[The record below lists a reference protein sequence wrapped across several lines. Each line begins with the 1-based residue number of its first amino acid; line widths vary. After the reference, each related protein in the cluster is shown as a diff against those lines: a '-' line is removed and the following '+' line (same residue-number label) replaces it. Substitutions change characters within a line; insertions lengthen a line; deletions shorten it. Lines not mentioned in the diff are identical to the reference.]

1 MAKAVGIDLGTTNSV
16 IAVMEGGRPD
26 VIVNAEGARTTPSVV
41 AYKGEERLVGQIAR
55 RQAALNPAA
64 TLFEVKRFIGR
75 RWDEV
80 KEEAARSPFH
90 VKEGP
95 SGSVRIEVEGK
106 DLAPEQV
113 SAEVLRKLVT
123 DAGAKLGQKI
133 TDAVITVPAYF
144 DNSQREATKQAGE
157 IAGLNVLRVIN
168 EPTAAALAYG
178 LERKGNETVL
188 VFDLGGGT
196 FDVTILELG
205 EGVFEVKS
213 TSGDTALGGADFD
226 QHIVDW
232 LAEEFNKEH
241 SFDLRKDK
249 QALQRLIE
257 AAEKAKIELSNASE
271 TSISLPFITFDP
283 ENRTPMHLE
292 TTLTRAKFEELTA
305 DLLKR
310 VRQPVEQALSDAKLS
325 ASEIN
330 EIILVGG
337 STRIPAVKRIVQEIT
352 NKTPNESVNPDE
364 AVALGAAVQAGI
376 IQGDSSLGDIVLV
389 DVTPLTLGVEV
400 KGGMIAPM
408 ITRNTAVPA
417 KKTEIYTTADNN
429 QPGVEINVLQGER
442 PVAADNKSL
451 GRFKLE
457 GIPPM
462 PAGRPQIEVTFD
474 IDANGIL
481 HVNAKEKTSGKEAS
495 IRIENTTTLD
505 KNDVERMVQEA
516 EQNASADKERKEK
529 IEKRNA
535 LDSLRVQASQQ
546 IEENANAPQEAKDK
560 LKALADEAEQVVN
573 SDDDDKISDVQ
584 KRLEEELR
592 AFMTANQA
600 AGDAGATTAQAEPN
614 QNDTVDAT
622 EQTNSTETGKVS
634 TEKKDD
640 VVDADFKPV

>member
-1 MAKAVGIDLGTTNSV
+1 MPKAVGIDLGTTNSV
-16 IAVMEGGRPD
+16 ISVMEGGRPE

-41 AYKGEERLVGQIAR
+41 AYKGDERLVGQIAR

-75 RWDEV
+75 RWDEI
-80 KEEAARSPFH
+80 KEEAGRSPFT

-95 SGSVRIEVEGK
+95 GGSVRIEVNGQ

-113 SAEVLRKLVT
+113 SAEVLRKLVN
-123 DAGAKLGQKI
+123 DASAKLGEKI
-133 TDAVITVPAYF
+133 KDVVITVPAYF

-205 EGVFEVKS
+205 DGVFEVKS
-213 TSGDTALGGADFD
+213 TSGDTHLGGADFD
-226 QHIVDW
+226 QRIVDW
-232 LAEEFNKEH
+232 LATEFQKDN

-257 AAEKAKIELSNASE
+257 AAEKAKIELSNATE

-283 ENRTPMHLE
+283 ETRTPMHLE
-292 TTLTRAKFEELTA
+292 RTLSRAKFEEITS
-305 DLLKR
+305 DLLRR
-310 VRQPVEQALSDAKLS
+310 VRKPVEQALADAKLD
-325 ASEIN
+325 ASKIDEV
-330 EIILVGG
+330 ILVGG
-337 STRIPAVKRIVQEIT
+337 STRIPAVKRIVQELIG
-352 NKTPNESVNPDE
+352 KTPNESVNPDE

-376 IQGDSSLGDIVLV
+376 IQGDSALGDIVLV

-408 ITRNTAVPA
+408 ITRNTTVPA
-417 KKTEIYTTADNN
+417 KKTEIYTTAENN

-442 PVAADNKSL
+442 PMAADNKSL

-462 PAGRPQIEVTFD
+462 RAGQAQIEVTFD

-481 HVNAKEKTSGKEAS
+481 HVTAKEKTSGKESS

-505 KNDVERMVQEA
+505 KSDVERMVQEA
-516 EQNASADKERKEK
+516 EQNAAADKLRREK
-529 IEKRNA
+529 VEKRNN
-535 LDSLRVQASQQ
+535 LDSLRVQATSQ
-546 IEENANAPQEAKDK
+546 IEENEGAAQAAKDK
-560 LKALADEAEQVVN
+560 LKAAADEAEEAIR
-573 SDDDDKISDVQ
+573 SDDDARIEAAQ
-584 KRLEEELR
+584 KNLEEELR
-592 AFMTANQA
+592 AFMTAAQGQGQA
-600 AGDAGATTAQAEPN
+600 QGD
-614 QNDTVDAT
+614 DTV
-622 EQTNSTETGKVS
+622 NLGKD
-634 TEKKDD
+634 KQDDD
-640 VVDADFKPV
+640 VIDADFKPAE

>member
-546 IEENANAPQEAKDK
+546 IEENASAPQEAKDK

>member
-1 MAKAVGIDLGTTNSV
+1 MPKAVGIDLGTTNSV
-16 IAVMEGGRPD
+16 ISVMEGGRPE

-41 AYKGEERLVGQIAR
+41 AYKGDERLVGQIAR

-75 RWDEV
+75 RWDEI
-80 KEEAARSPFH
+80 KEEAGRSPFT

-95 SGSVRIEVEGK
+95 GGSVRIEVNGQ

-113 SAEVLRKLVT
+113 SAEVLRKLVN
-123 DAGAKLGQKI
+123 DASAKLGEKI
-133 TDAVITVPAYF
+133 KDVVITVPAYF

-205 EGVFEVKS
+205 DGVFEVKS
-213 TSGDTALGGADFD
+213 TSGDTHLGGEDFD
-226 QHIVDW
+226 QRIVDW
-232 LAEEFNKEH
+232 LAGEFQKDN

-257 AAEKAKIELSNASE
+257 AAEKAKIELSNATE

-283 ENRTPMHLE
+283 ETRTPMHLE
-292 TTLTRAKFEELTA
+292 RTLSRAKFEEITS
-305 DLLKR
+305 DLLRR
-310 VRQPVEQALSDAKLS
+310 VRKPVEQALADAKLD
-325 ASEIN
+325 ASKIDEV
-330 EIILVGG
+330 ILVGG
-337 STRIPAVKRIVQEIT
+337 STRIPAVKRIVQELIG
-352 NKTPNESVNPDE
+352 KTPNESVNPDE

-408 ITRNTAVPA
+408 ITRNTTVPA
-417 KKTEIYTTADNN
+417 KKTEIYTTAENN

-442 PVAADNKSL
+442 PMAADNKSL

-462 PAGRPQIEVTFD
+462 RAGQAQIEVTFD

-481 HVNAKEKTSGKEAS
+481 HVTAKEKTSGKESS

-505 KNDVERMVQEA
+505 KSDVERMVQEA
-516 EQNASADKERKEK
+516 EQNAAADKLRREK
-529 IEKRNA
+529 VEKRNN
-535 LDSLRVQASQQ
+535 LDSLRVQATSQ
-546 IEENANAPQEAKDK
+546 IEENEGAAQAAKDK
-560 LKALADEAEQVVN
+560 LKAAADEAEEAIR
-573 SDDDDKISDVQ
+573 SDDDARIEAAQ
-584 KRLEEELR
+584 KNLEEELR
-592 AFMTANQA
+592 AFMTAAQGQGQA
-600 AGDAGATTAQAEPN
+600 QGD
-614 QNDTVDAT
+614 DTV
-622 EQTNSTETGKVS
+622 NLGKD
-634 TEKKDD
+634 KQDDD
-640 VVDADFKPV
+640 VIDADFKPAE

>member
-1 MAKAVGIDLGTTNSV
+1 MPKAVGIDLGTTNSV
-16 IAVMEGGRPD
+16 ISVMEGGRPE

-41 AYKGEERLVGQIAR
+41 AYKGDERLVGQIAR

-75 RWDEV
+75 RWDEI
-80 KEEAARSPFH
+80 KDEAGRSPFT

-95 SGSVRIEVEGK
+95 GGSVRIEVNGQ

-113 SAEVLRKLVT
+113 SAEVLRKLVN
-123 DAGAKLGQKI
+123 DASAKLGEKI
-133 TDAVITVPAYF
+133 RDVVITVPAYF

-205 EGVFEVKS
+205 DGVFEVKS
-213 TSGDTALGGADFD
+213 TSGDTHLGGADFD
-226 QHIVDW
+226 QRIVDW
-232 LAEEFNKEH
+232 LATEFQKDN

-257 AAEKAKIELSNASE
+257 AAEKAKIELSNATE

-283 ENRTPMHLE
+283 ETRTPMHLE
-292 TTLTRAKFEELTA
+292 RTLSRAKFEEITA
-305 DLLKR
+305 DLLRR
-310 VRQPVEQALSDAKLS
+310 VRKPVEQALADAKLD
-325 ASEIN
+325 ASKIDEV
-330 EIILVGG
+330 ILVGG
-337 STRIPAVKRIVQEIT
+337 STRIPAVKRIVQELIG
-352 NKTPNESVNPDE
+352 KTPNESVNPDE

-408 ITRNTAVPA
+408 ITRNTTVPA
-417 KKTEIYTTADNN
+417 KKTEIYTTAENN

-442 PVAADNKSL
+442 PMANDNKSL

-462 PAGRPQIEVTFD
+462 RAGQPQIEVTFD

-481 HVNAKEKTSGKEAS
+481 HVTAKEKTSGKEAS

-505 KNDVERMVQEA
+505 KGDVERMVQEA
-516 EQNASADKERKEK
+516 EQNAAADKLRREK
-529 IEKRNA
+529 VEKRNN
-535 LDSLRVQASQQ
+535 LDSLRVQALGQ
-546 IEENANAPQEAKDK
+546 IEENEGAAADAKDK
-560 LKALADEAEQVVN
+560 LKAAADEAEEAVR
-573 SDDDDKISDVQ
+573 SDDDARIDTAQ
-584 KRLEEELR
+584 KALEEELR
-592 AFMTANQA
+592 AFMTAAQGQGQA
-600 AGDAGATTAQAEPN
+600 QGD
-614 QNDTVDAT
+614 DTV
-622 EQTNSTETGKVS
+622 NLGKD
-634 TEKKDD
+634 KQDDD
-640 VVDADFKPV
+640 VIDADFKPAE

>member
-1 MAKAVGIDLGTTNSV
+1 MPKAVGIDLGTTNSV
-16 IAVMEGGRPD
+16 ISVMEGGRPE

-41 AYKGEERLVGQIAR
+41 AYKGDERLVGQIAR

-75 RWDEV
+75 RWDEIR
-80 KEEAARSPFH
+80 EEAGRSPFT

-95 SGSVRIEVEGK
+95 GGSVRIEVNGQ

-113 SAEVLRKLVT
+113 SAEVLRKLVN
-123 DAGAKLGQKI
+123 DASAKLGEKI
-133 TDAVITVPAYF
+133 RDVVITVPAYF

-205 EGVFEVKS
+205 DGVFEVKS
-213 TSGDTALGGADFD
+213 TSGDTHLGGADFD
-226 QHIVDW
+226 QRIVDW
-232 LAEEFNKEH
+232 LATEFQKDNN
-241 SFDLRKDK
+241 FDLRKDK

-257 AAEKAKIELSNASE
+257 AAEKAKIELSNATE

-283 ENRTPMHLE
+283 ETRTPMHLE
-292 TTLTRAKFEELTA
+292 RTLSRAKFEEITA
-305 DLLKR
+305 DLLRR
-310 VRQPVEQALSDAKLS
+310 VRKPVEQALADAKLD
-325 ASEIN
+325 AGKIDEV
-330 EIILVGG
+330 ILVGG
-337 STRIPAVKRIVQEIT
+337 STRIPAVKRIVQDLIG
-352 NKTPNESVNPDE
+352 KTPNESVNPDE

-408 ITRNTAVPA
+408 ITRNTTVPA
-417 KKTEIYTTADNN
+417 KKTEIYTTAENN

-442 PVAADNKSL
+442 PMAADNKSL

-462 PAGRPQIEVTFD
+462 RAGQAQIEVTFD

-481 HVNAKEKTSGKEAS
+481 HVTAKEKTSGKESS

-505 KNDVERMVQEA
+505 KSDVERMVQEA
-516 EQNASADKERKEK
+516 EQNAAADKQRREK
-529 IEKRNA
+529 VEKRNN
-535 LDSLRVQASQQ
+535 LDSLRVQALGQ
-546 IEENANAPQEAKDK
+546 IEENEGAAAEAKDK
-560 LKALADEAEQVVN
+560 LKAAADEAEEAVR
-573 SDDDDKISDVQ
+573 SDDDARIEAAQ
-584 KRLEEELR
+584 KKLEEELR
-592 AFMTANQA
+592 SFMTAAQGQGQA
-600 AGDAGATTAQAEPN
+600 QGD
-614 QNDTVDAT
+614 DTV
-622 EQTNSTETGKVS
+622 NLGKD
-634 TEKKDD
+634 KQDDD
-640 VVDADFKPV
+640 VIDADFKPAE

>member
-1 MAKAVGIDLGTTNSV
+1 MPKAVGIDLGTTNSV
-16 IAVMEGGRPD
+16 ISVMEGGRPE

-41 AYKGEERLVGQIAR
+41 AYKGDERLVGQIAR

-75 RWDEV
+75 RWDEI
-80 KEEAARSPFH
+80 KEEAGRSPFT

-95 SGSVRIEVEGK
+95 GGSVRLEVNGQ

-113 SAEVLRKLVT
+113 SAEVLRKLVN
-123 DAGAKLGQKI
+123 DASAKLGEKI
-133 TDAVITVPAYF
+133 KDVVITVPAYF

-205 EGVFEVKS
+205 DGVFEVKS
-213 TSGDTALGGADFD
+213 TSGDTHLGGADFD
-226 QHIVDW
+226 QRIVDW
-232 LAEEFNKEH
+232 LATEFQKDNN
-241 SFDLRKDK
+241 FDLRKDK

-257 AAEKAKIELSNASE
+257 AAEKAKIELSNATE

-283 ENRTPMHLE
+283 ETRTPMHLE
-292 TTLTRAKFEELTA
+292 RTLSRAKFEEITA
-305 DLLKR
+305 DLLRR
-310 VRQPVEQALSDAKLS
+310 VRKPVEQALADAKLD
-325 ASEIN
+325 AGKIDEV
-330 EIILVGG
+330 ILVGG
-337 STRIPAVKRIVQEIT
+337 STRIPAVKRIVQDLIG
-352 NKTPNESVNPDE
+352 KTPNESVNPDE

-408 ITRNTAVPA
+408 ITRNTTVPA
-417 KKTEIYTTADNN
+417 KKTEIYTTAENN

-442 PVAADNKSL
+442 PMAADNKSL

-462 PAGRPQIEVTFD
+462 RAGQAQIEVTFD

-481 HVNAKEKTSGKEAS
+481 HVTAKEKTSGKESS

-505 KNDVERMVQEA
+505 KSDVERMVQEA
-516 EQNASADKERKEK
+516 EQNAAADKQRREK
-529 IEKRNA
+529 VEKRNN
-535 LDSLRVQASQQ
+535 LDSLRVQALGQ
-546 IEENANAPQEAKDK
+546 IEENEGAAADAKDK
-560 LKALADEAEQVVN
+560 LKAAADEAEEAVR
-573 SDDDDKISDVQ
+573 SDDDARIEAAQ
-584 KRLEEELR
+584 KKLEEELR
-592 AFMTANQA
+592 SFMTAAQGQGQA
-600 AGDAGATTAQAEPN
+600 QGD
-614 QNDTVDAT
+614 DTV
-622 EQTNSTETGKVS
+622 NLGKD
-634 TEKKDD
+634 KQDDD
-640 VVDADFKPV
+640 VIDADFKPAE

>member
-16 IAVMEGGRPD
+16 IAVMEGGRPE
-26 VIVNAEGARTTPSVV
+26 VIVNAEGGRTTPSVV

-55 RQAALNPAA
+55 RQAALNPQA

-80 KEEAARSPFH
+80 KEEAARSPFK

-95 SGSVRIEVEGK
+95 GGGVRIEVNGQ

-113 SAEVLRKLVT
+113 SAEVLRKLVS
-123 DAGAKLGQKI
+123 DASAKLGQKI

-205 EGVFEVKS
+205 DGVFEVKS
-213 TSGDTALGGADFD
+213 TAGDTHLGGADFD
-226 QHIVDW
+226 HRIVDW
-232 LAEEFNKEH
+232 LAEEFNREH
-241 SFDLRKDK
+241 NFDLRKDK

-257 AAEKAKIELSNASE
+257 AAEKAKIDLSNASE

-283 ENRTPMHLE
+283 ETRTPMHLE
-292 TTLTRAKFEELTA
+292 RTLSRAKFEELTA
-305 DLLKR
+305 DLLRR
-310 VRQPVEQALSDAKLS
+310 VRKPVEQALSDAKLD
-325 ASEIN
+325 ASKIN
-330 EIILVGG
+330 EVILVGG

-352 NKTPNESVNPDE
+352 GKTPNESVNPDE

-376 IQGDSSLGDIVLV
+376 IQGDSALGDIVLV

-408 ITRNTAVPA
+408 ITRNTTVPA
-417 KKTEIYTTADNN
+417 KKTEIYTTAENN

-442 PVAADNKSL
+442 PMASDNKSL

-462 PAGRPQIEVTFD
+462 RAGQAQIEVTFD

-481 HVNAKEKTSGKEAS
+481 HVTAREKTSGKESS

-505 KNDVERMVQEA
+505 KSDVERMVKEA
-516 EQNASADKERKEK
+516 EENAAADKLRREK
-529 IEKRNA
+529 VEKRNN
-535 LDSLRVQASQQ
+535 LDSLRVQATQQ
-546 IEENANAPQEAKDK
+546 LEENEGAAQDAKDR
-560 LKALADEAEQVVN
+560 LKAAADEAEEAIRA
-573 SDDDDKISDVQ
+573 DDDTRIESAQ

-592 AFMTANQA
+592 NFMTAQQGA
-600 AGDAGATTAQAEPN
+600 AQGQPQDGASAQAPKT
-614 QNDTVDAT
+614 D
-622 EQTNSTETGKVS
+622 
-634 TEKKDD
+634 DD
-640 VVDADFKPV
+640 VIDADFKPAE

>member
-1 MAKAVGIDLGTTNSV
+1 MPKAVGIDLGTTNSV
-16 IAVMEGGRPD
+16 ISVMEGGRPE

-41 AYKGEERLVGQIAR
+41 AYKGDERLVGQIAR

-75 RWDEV
+75 RWDEIR
-80 KEEAARSPFH
+80 EEAGRSPFT

-95 SGSVRIEVEGK
+95 GGSVRIEVNGQ

-113 SAEVLRKLVT
+113 SAEVLRKLVN
-123 DAGAKLGQKI
+123 DASAKLGEKI
-133 TDAVITVPAYF
+133 RDVVITVPAYF

-205 EGVFEVKS
+205 DGVFEVKS
-213 TSGDTALGGADFD
+213 TSGDTHLGGADFD
-226 QHIVDW
+226 QRIVDW
-232 LAEEFNKEH
+232 LATEFQKDNN
-241 SFDLRKDK
+241 FDLRKDK

-257 AAEKAKIELSNASE
+257 AAEKAKIELSNATE

-283 ENRTPMHLE
+283 ETRTPMHLE
-292 TTLTRAKFEELTA
+292 RTLSRAKFEEITA
-305 DLLKR
+305 DLLRR
-310 VRQPVEQALSDAKLS
+310 VRKPVEQALADAKLD
-325 ASEIN
+325 AGKIDEV
-330 EIILVGG
+330 ILVGG
-337 STRIPAVKRIVQEIT
+337 STRIPAVKRIVQDLIG
-352 NKTPNESVNPDE
+352 KTPNESVNPDE

-408 ITRNTAVPA
+408 ITRNTTVPA
-417 KKTEIYTTADNN
+417 KKTEIYTTAENN

-442 PVAADNKSL
+442 PMAADNKSL

-462 PAGRPQIEVTFD
+462 RAGQAQIEVTFD

-481 HVNAKEKTSGKEAS
+481 HVTAKEKTSGKESS

-505 KNDVERMVQEA
+505 KSDVERMVQEA
-516 EQNASADKERKEK
+516 EQNAAADKQRREK
-529 IEKRNA
+529 VEKRNN
-535 LDSLRVQASQQ
+535 LDSLRVQALGQ
-546 IEENANAPQEAKDK
+546 IEENEGAAADAKDK
-560 LKALADEAEQVVN
+560 LKAAADEAEEAVR
-573 SDDDDKISDVQ
+573 SDDDARIEAAQ
-584 KRLEEELR
+584 KKLEEELR
-592 AFMTANQA
+592 SFMTAAQGQDQA
-600 AGDAGATTAQAEPN
+600 QGD
-614 QNDTVDAT
+614 DTV
-622 EQTNSTETGKVS
+622 NLGKD
-634 TEKKDD
+634 KQDDD
-640 VVDADFKPV
+640 VIDADFKPAE

>member
-1 MAKAVGIDLGTTNSV
+1 MPKAVGIDLGTTNSV
-16 IAVMEGGRPD
+16 IAVMEGGRPE

-41 AYKGEERLVGQIAR
+41 AYKGDERLVGQIAR

-75 RWDEV
+75 NWNEV
-80 KEEAARSPFH
+80 KDEAARSPFT

-95 SGSVRIEVEGK
+95 SGSVRIEVNGK

-113 SAEVLRKLVT
+113 SAEVLRKMVA
-123 DAGAKLGQKI
+123 DASAKLGVSIK
-133 TDAVITVPAYF
+133 DVVITVPAYF

-178 LERKGNETVL
+178 LERKGNETIL

-205 EGVFEVKS
+205 DGVFEVKS
-213 TSGDTALGGADFD
+213 TSGDTHLGGADFD
-226 QHIVDW
+226 QRIVDW
-232 LAEEFNKEH
+232 LAGEFQKEH
-241 SFDLRKDK
+241 NFDLRKDK

-257 AAEKAKIELSNASE
+257 ASEKAKIELSSASE

-283 ENRTPMHLE
+283 ETRTPMHLE
-292 TTLTRAKFEELTA
+292 RTLSRAKFEEMTS
-305 DLLKR
+305 DLLRR
-310 VRQPVEQALSDAKLS
+310 VREPVQRALEDAKLD
-325 ASEIN
+325 ASKIDEV
-330 EIILVGG
+330 ILVGG
-337 STRIPAVKRIVQEIT
+337 STRIPAVKRIVQDIIG
-352 NKTPNESVNPDE
+352 KTPNESVNPDE

-376 IQGDSSLGDIVLV
+376 ILGDSSLGDIVLV

-417 KKTEIYTTADNN
+417 KKTEIYTTAENN
-429 QPGVEINVLQGER
+429 QPGVEIVVLQGER
-442 PVAADNKSL
+442 PMAADNKSL

-462 PAGRPQIEVTFD
+462 PAGRAQIEVTFD

-481 HVNAKEKTSGKEAS
+481 HVTAKEKTSGKESS

-505 KNDVERMVQEA
+505 KTDVEKMVREA
-516 EQNASADKERKEK
+516 EQNADADKVRREK
-529 IEKRNA
+529 VEKRNA
-535 LDSLRVQASQQ
+535 LDSLRVQATQA
-546 IEENANAPQEAKDK
+546 IEENASADQGLKDK
-560 LKALADEAEQVVN
+560 VKALADEAEEAIRT
-573 SDDDDKISDVQ
+573 DDDAKISDVQ
-584 KRLEEELR
+584 KRLEEGLREL
-592 AFMTANQA
+592 MTAAQA
-600 AGDAGATTAQAEPN
+600 APAADASGQSASGQARKA
-614 QNDTVDAT
+614 DA
-622 EQTNSTETGKVS
+622 
-634 TEKKDD
+634 D
-640 VVDADFKPV
+640 VVDADFKPAD

>member
-16 IAVMEGGRPD
+16 ISVMEGGRPE
-26 VIVNAEGARTTPSVV
+26 VIVNAEGGRTTPSVV
-41 AYKGEERLVGQIAR
+41 AYKGDERLVGQIAR

-80 KEEAARSPFH
+80 KEEAARSPFK

-95 SGSVRIEVEGK
+95 GGSVRIEVNGQ

-113 SAEVLRKLVT
+113 SAEVLRKLVS
-123 DAGAKLGQKI
+123 DASAKLGQKI

-205 EGVFEVKS
+205 DGVFEVKS
-213 TSGDTALGGADFD
+213 TAGDTHLGGADFD
-226 QHIVDW
+226 HRIVDW
-232 LAEEFNKEH
+232 LAEEFNREH
-241 SFDLRKDK
+241 NFDLRKDK

-257 AAEKAKIELSNASE
+257 AAEKAKIDLSNASE
-271 TSISLPFITFDP
+271 SSISLPFITFDP
-283 ENRTPMHLE
+283 ETRTPMHLE
-292 TTLTRAKFEELTA
+292 RTLSRAKFEELTA
-305 DLLKR
+305 DLLRR
-310 VRQPVEQALSDAKLS
+310 VRKPVEQALSDAKLS
-325 ASEIN
+325 ANDIN
-330 EIILVGG
+330 EVILVGG
-337 STRIPAVKRIVQEIT
+337 STRIPAVKRIVQELV

-376 IQGDSSLGDIVLV
+376 IQGDSALGDIVLV

-408 ITRNTAVPA
+408 ITRNTTVPA
-417 KKTEIYTTADNN
+417 KKTEIYTTAENN

-442 PVAADNKSL
+442 PMATDNKSL

-462 PAGRPQIEVTFD
+462 RAGQAQIEVTFD

-481 HVNAKEKTSGKEAS
+481 HVTAKEKTSGKESS

-505 KNDVERMVQEA
+505 KSDVERMVKEA
-516 EQNASADKERKEK
+516 EENAAADKLRREK
-529 IEKRNA
+529 VEKRNN
-535 LDSLRVQASQQ
+535 LDSLRVQATQQ
-546 IEENANAPQEAKDK
+546 LEENEGAAQDARDA
-560 LKALADEAEQVVN
+560 LKAAADEAEEAVR
-573 SDDDDKISDVQ
+573 SEDDTRIESAQ

-592 AFMTANQA
+592 TFMTAQQSA
-600 AGDAGATTAQAEPN
+600 QGQSQDGGAQA
-614 QNDTVDAT
+614 QGSKVD
-622 EQTNSTETGKVS
+622 
-634 TEKKDD
+634 DD
-640 VVDADFKPV
+640 VIDADFKAAD

>member
-16 IAVMEGGRPD
+16 IAVMEGGRPE
-26 VIVNAEGARTTPSVV
+26 VIVNAEGGRTTPSVV
-41 AYKGEERLVGQIAR
+41 AYKGDERLVGQIAR

-80 KEEAARSPFH
+80 KEEAGRSPFT

-95 SGSVRIEVEGK
+95 GGSVRITVNGQ

-113 SAEVLRKLVT
+113 SAEVLRKMVA
-123 DAGAKLGQKI
+123 DASAKLGQKI

-178 LERKGNETVL
+178 LEKKGNETVL

-205 EGVFEVKS
+205 DGVFEVKS
-213 TSGDTALGGADFD
+213 TAGDTHLGGADFD
-226 QHIVDW
+226 HRIVDW
-232 LAEEFNKEH
+232 LADEFNKEH
-241 SFDLRKDK
+241 NFDLRKDK

-257 AAEKAKIELSNASE
+257 AAEKAKIDLSNASE
-271 TSISLPFITFDP
+271 TTISLPFITFDP

-292 TTLTRAKFEELTA
+292 RTLTRAKFEELTA
-305 DLLKR
+305 DLLRR
-310 VRQPVEQALSDAKLS
+310 VRKPVEQALSDAKLD
-325 ASEIN
+325 ASKIDEV
-330 EIILVGG
+330 ILVGG

-352 NKTPNESVNPDE
+352 KKTPNESVNPDE

-376 IQGDSSLGDIVLV
+376 IQGDASLGDIVLV

-408 ITRNTAVPA
+408 ITRNTTVPA
-417 KKTEIYTTADNN
+417 KKTEIYTTAENN

-442 PVAADNKSL
+442 PMASDNKSL

-462 PAGRPQIEVTFD
+462 RAGQPQIEVTFD

-481 HVNAKEKTSGKEAS
+481 HVTAKEKTSGKESS

-505 KNDVERMVQEA
+505 KSDVERMVKEA
-516 EQNASADKERKEK
+516 EQNAAADKTRKEK
-529 IEKRNA
+529 VEKRNQ
-535 LDSLRVQASQQ
+535 LDSLRVQAIQQ
-546 IEENANAPQEAKDK
+546 IEENEGAAQDAKDK
-560 LKALADEAEQVVN
+560 LKAAADEAEEAVR
-573 SDDDDKISDVQ
+573 SDDDTKIADAQ
-584 KRLEEELR
+584 KKLEEELR
-592 AFMTANQA
+592 TFMTAQQQA
-600 AGDAGATTAQAEPN
+600 GQGQADAGQGQAQSQPKA
-614 QNDTVDAT
+614 D
-622 EQTNSTETGKVS
+622 
-634 TEKKDD
+634 DD
-640 VVDADFKPV
+640 VIDADFKPAE

>member
-16 IAVMEGGRPD
+16 ISVMEGGRPE
-26 VIVNAEGARTTPSVV
+26 VIVNAEGGRTTPSVV
-41 AYKGEERLVGQIAR
+41 AYKGDERLVGQIAR

-80 KEEAARSPFH
+80 KEEAGRSPFT

-95 SGSVRIEVEGK
+95 GGSVRITVNGQ

-113 SAEVLRKLVT
+113 SAEVLRKLVS
-123 DAGAKLGQKI
+123 DASAKLGQKI

-205 EGVFEVKS
+205 DGVFEVKS
-213 TSGDTALGGADFD
+213 TAGDTHLGGADFD
-226 QHIVDW
+226 HRIVDW
-232 LAEEFNKEH
+232 LADEFQKEH
-241 SFDLRKDK
+241 NFDLRKDK

-257 AAEKAKIELSNASE
+257 AAEKAKIDLSNASE

-283 ENRTPMHLE
+283 ETRTPMHLE
-292 TTLTRAKFEELTA
+292 RTLSRAKFEELTA
-305 DLLKR
+305 DLLRR
-310 VRQPVEQALSDAKLS
+310 VRKPVEQALSDAKLS
-325 ASEIN
+325 ASDIN
-330 EIILVGG
+330 EVILVGG
-337 STRIPAVKRIVQEIT
+337 STRIPAVKRIVQDIT
-352 NKTPNESVNPDE
+352 GKTPNESVNPDE

-408 ITRNTAVPA
+408 ITRNTTVPA
-417 KKTEIYTTADNN
+417 KKTEIYTTAENN

-442 PVAADNKSL
+442 PMAADNKSL

-462 PAGRPQIEVTFD
+462 PAGRAQIEVTFD

-481 HVNAKEKTSGKEAS
+481 HVTAKEKTSGKESS

-505 KNDVERMVQEA
+505 KSDVERMVQEA
-516 EQNASADKERKEK
+516 EQNAAADKARKEK
-529 IEKRNA
+529 VEKRNN
-535 LDSLRVQASQQ
+535 LDSLRVQAVQQ
-546 IEENANAPQEAKDK
+546 LEENEGAAQDAKDK
-560 LKALADEAEQVVN
+560 LKAAADEAEEAVR
-573 SDDDDKISDVQ
+573 SDDDAKIADAQ
-584 KRLEEELR
+584 KKLEEELR
-592 AFMTANQA
+592 SFMTASQGA
-600 AGDAGATTAQAEPN
+600 AQGQPEGAQAQAN
-614 QNDTVDAT
+614 KAD
-622 EQTNSTETGKVS
+622 
-634 TEKKDD
+634 DD
-640 VVDADFKPV
+640 VIDADFKPAE

>member
-16 IAVMEGGRPD
+16 IAVMEGGRPE
-26 VIVNAEGARTTPSVV
+26 VIVNAEGNRTTPSVV
-41 AYKGEERLVGQIAR
+41 AYKGDERLVGQIAR
-55 RQAALNPAA
+55 RQAALNPQA

-80 KEEAARSPFH
+80 KDEAARSPFT

-95 SGSVRIEVEGK
+95 GSSVRIEVEGK

-113 SAEVLRKLVT
+113 SAEVLRKLVS
-123 DAGAKLGQKI
+123 DASAKLGQKI

-178 LERKGNETVL
+178 LERKGDETIL

-205 EGVFEVKS
+205 DGVFEVKA
-213 TSGDTALGGADFD
+213 TAGDTALGGADFD
-226 QHIVDW
+226 QRIVDW
-232 LAEEFNKEH
+232 LAEEFQKEH
-241 SFDLRKDK
+241 NFDLRKDK

-283 ENRTPMHLE
+283 ETRTPLHLE
-292 TTLTRAKFEELTA
+292 RTLSRAKFEELTA
-305 DLLKR
+305 DLLRR
-310 VRQPVEQALSDAKLS
+310 VRQPVEQALRDAGVN
-325 ASEIN
+325 ASQLN
-330 EIILVGG
+330 EVILVGG
-337 STRIPAVKRIVQEIT
+337 STRIPAVKRIVKEIT
-352 NKTPNESVNPDE
+352 GKEPNESVNPDE
-364 AVALGAAVQAGI
+364 AVALGAAIQAGI
-376 IQGDSSLGDIVLV
+376 IQGDSNLGDIVLV

-417 KKTEIYTTADNN
+417 KKTEIYTTAENN

-442 PVAADNKSL
+442 PMAADNKSL

-462 PAGRPQIEVTFD
+462 RAGQAQIEVTFD

-481 HVNAKEKTSGKEAS
+481 NVTAKEKTTGKESS
-495 IRIENTTTLD
+495 ITIENTTTLD
-505 KNDVERMVQEA
+505 KSDVERMVKEA
-516 EQNASADKERKEK
+516 EQNAEADKLRKERV
-529 IEKRNA
+529 EKRNG
-535 LDSLRVQASQQ
+535 LDQLRVQALQQ
-546 IEENANAPQEAKDK
+546 LDENAAAPQDAKDR
-560 LKALADEAEQVVN
+560 LKALTDEAEQAVS
-573 SDDDDKISDVQ
+573 SDDDNRIIDAQ
-584 KRLEEELR
+584 RRLEEELR
-592 AFMTANQA
+592 SFMTQSQQGA
-600 AGDAGATTAQAEPN
+600 AGADASPPAGAPQ
-614 QNDTVDAT
+614 D
-622 EQTNSTETGKVS
+622 
-634 TEKKDD
+634 DD
-640 VVDADFKPV
+640 VIDADFTPADDNK

>member
-16 IAVMEGGRPD
+16 IAVMEGGRPE
-26 VIVNAEGARTTPSVV
+26 VIVNAEGNRTTPSVV
-41 AYKGEERLVGQIAR
+41 AYKGDERLVGQIAR
-55 RQAALNPAA
+55 RQAALNPQA

-80 KEEAARSPFH
+80 KDEAARSPFT

-95 SGSVRIEVEGK
+95 GGSVRITVDGK
-106 DLAPEQV
+106 DYAPEQV
-113 SAEVLRKLVT
+113 SAEVLRKLVA
-123 DAGAKLGQKI
+123 DASAKLGQKI

-205 EGVFEVKS
+205 DGVFEVKS

-226 QHIVDW
+226 QRIVDW

-241 SFDLRKDK
+241 NFDLRKDK

-283 ENRTPMHLE
+283 ETRTPLHLE
-292 TTLTRAKFEELTA
+292 RTLTRAKFEELTA

-310 VRQPVEQALSDAKLS
+310 VRKPVEQALSDAKLS
-325 ASEIN
+325 ASDIN
-330 EIILVGG
+330 EVILVGG
-337 STRIPAVKRIVQEIT
+337 STRIPAVKRIVQDIT
-352 NKTPNESVNPDE
+352 GKTPNESVNPDE

-400 KGGMIAPM
+400 QGGMIAPM
-408 ITRNTAVPA
+408 ITRNTTVPA
-417 KKTEIYTTADNN
+417 KKTEIYTTAQDN

-442 PVAADNKSL
+442 PMAADNKSL

-462 PAGRPQIEVTFD
+462 RAGQAQIEVTFD

-481 HVNAKEKTSGKEAS
+481 HVTAKEKTTGKESS

-505 KNDVERMVQEA
+505 KNDVERMVKEA
-516 EQNASADKERKEK
+516 EENAEADKLRKEK
-529 IEKRNA
+529 VEKRNA
-535 LDSLRVQASQQ
+535 LAQLRLQATQQ
-546 IEENANAPQEAKDK
+546 LDEHANAPQDARDR
-560 LKALADEAEQVVN
+560 LKAVADEAEEAVN
-573 SDDDDKISDVQ
+573 SDDDSRIADVQ
-584 KRLEEELR
+584 KRLEDELR
-592 AFMTANQA
+592 DFMTKGAQA
-600 AGDAGATTAQAEPN
+600 QPEAGATSASAAE
-614 QNDTVDAT
+614 
-622 EQTNSTETGKVS
+622 
-634 TEKKDD
+634 DD
-640 VVDADFKPV
+640 VIDADFKPADDK

>member
-16 IAVMEGGRPD
+16 IAVMEGGRPE
-26 VIVNAEGARTTPSVV
+26 VIVNSEGARTTPSVV
-41 AYKGEERLVGQIAR
+41 AYKGDERLVGQIAR

-80 KEEAARSPFH
+80 KEEAARSPFN
-90 VKEGP
+90 VKEGEG
-95 SGSVRIEVEGK
+95 GSVRIEVNGK
-106 DLAPEQV
+106 DYAPEQV
-113 SAEVLRKLVT
+113 SAEVLRKLVS
-123 DAGAKLGQKI
+123 DASAKLGQKI

-205 EGVFEVKS
+205 DGVFEVKS
-213 TSGDTALGGADFD
+213 TAGDTHLGGADFD
-226 QHIVDW
+226 HRIVDW
-232 LAEEFNKEH
+232 LADEFNKEH
-241 SFDLRKDK
+241 NFDLRKDK

-283 ENRTPMHLE
+283 ETRTPMHLE
-292 TTLTRAKFEELTA
+292 RTLTRAKFEELTA
-305 DLLKR
+305 DLLRR
-310 VRQPVEQALSDAKLS
+310 VRQPVEQALKDAKLD
-325 ASEIN
+325 AGKIDEV
-330 EIILVGG
+330 ILVGG
-337 STRIPAVKRIVQEIT
+337 STRIPAVKRIVQELIG
-352 NKTPNESVNPDE
+352 KTPNESVNPDE

-408 ITRNTAVPA
+408 ITRNTTVPA
-417 KKTEIYTTADNN
+417 KKTEIYTTAENN

-442 PVAADNKSL
+442 PMANDNKSL

-481 HVNAKEKTSGKEAS
+481 HVTAKEKNSGKEAS

-505 KNDVERMVQEA
+505 KSDVEKMVREA
-516 EQNASADKERKEK
+516 EENAVADKQRREK
-529 IEKRNA
+529 VEKRNN
-535 LDSLRVQASQQ
+535 LDGLRVQALGQ
-546 IEENANAPQEAKDK
+546 IDENASAPQEAKDK
-560 LKALADEAEQVVN
+560 LKAAADQAEEAVR
-573 SDDDDKISDVQ
+573 SDDDTQIADAQ

-592 AFMTANQA
+592 EFMTANQNA
-600 AGDAGATTAQAEPN
+600 AQAQPEGQDGGVN
-614 QNDTVDAT
+614 M
-622 EQTNSTETGKVS
+622 GKDRA
-634 TEKKDD
+634 EDDD
-640 VVDADFKPV
+640 VIDADFKPAP

>member
-16 IAVMEGGRPD
+16 IAVMEGGRPE

-41 AYKGEERLVGQIAR
+41 AYKGDERLVGQIAR

-90 VKEGP
+90 VKEGEG
-95 SGSVRIEVEGK
+95 GSVRIEVNGK
-106 DLAPEQV
+106 DYAPEQV
-113 SAEVLRKLVT
+113 SAEVLRKLVA
-123 DAGAKLGQKI
+123 DASAKLGQKI

-205 EGVFEVKS
+205 DGVFEVKS
-213 TSGDTALGGADFD
+213 TAGDTHLGGADFD
-226 QHIVDW
+226 HRIVDW
-232 LAEEFNKEH
+232 LADEFNKEH
-241 SFDLRKDK
+241 NFDLRKDK

-283 ENRTPMHLE
+283 ETRTPMHLE
-292 TTLTRAKFEELTA
+292 RTLTRAKFEELTA
-305 DLLKR
+305 DLLRR
-310 VRQPVEQALSDAKLS
+310 VRQPVEQALKDASLD
-325 ASEIN
+325 ASKIDEV
-330 EIILVGG
+330 ILVGG
-337 STRIPAVKRIVQEIT
+337 STRIPAVKRIVQDIT
-352 NKTPNESVNPDE
+352 HKTPNESVNPDE

-408 ITRNTAVPA
+408 ITRNTTVPA
-417 KKTEIYTTADNN
+417 KKTEIYTTAENN

-442 PVAADNKSL
+442 PMATDNKSL

-481 HVNAKEKTSGKEAS
+481 HVTAKEKTSGKESS

-505 KNDVERMVQEA
+505 KSDVERMVKEA
-516 EQNASADKERKEK
+516 EQNAEADKKRREK
-529 IEKRNA
+529 VEKRNN
-535 LDSLRVQASQQ
+535 LDSLRVQALGQ
-546 IEENANAPQEAKDK
+546 IEENAAAPQDAKDK
-560 LKALADEAEQVVN
+560 LKAAADQAEEAVRN
-573 SDDDDKISDVQ
+573 DDDAQIAEAQ
-584 KRLEEELR
+584 KTLEEELR
-592 AFMTANQA
+592 SFMTANQNA
-600 AGDAGATTAQAEPN
+600 AQGQTAEDGGVN
-614 QNDTVDAT
+614 L
-622 EQTNSTETGKVS
+622 GKD
-634 TEKKDD
+634 KADDD
-640 VVDADFKPV
+640 VIDADFKPAE

>member
-1 MAKAVGIDLGTTNSV
+1 MPKAVGIDLGTTNSV
-16 IAVMEGGRPD
+16 IAVMEGGRPE

-75 RWDEV
+75 NWNEV
-80 KEEAARSPFH
+80 KDEAARSPFT

-95 SGSVRIEVEGK
+95 SGSVRIEVNGK

-113 SAEVLRKLVT
+113 SAEVLRKMVA
-123 DAGAKLGQKI
+123 DASSKLGVSIK
-133 TDAVITVPAYF
+133 DVVITVPAYF

-178 LERKGNETVL
+178 LERKGNETIL

-205 EGVFEVKS
+205 DGVFEVKS
-213 TSGDTALGGADFD
+213 TSGDTHLGGADFD
-226 QHIVDW
+226 QRIVDW
-232 LAEEFNKEH
+232 LAGEFQKEH

-257 AAEKAKIELSNASE
+257 ASEKAKIELSSASE

-283 ENRTPMHLE
+283 ETRTPMHLE
-292 TTLTRAKFEELTA
+292 RTLSRAKFEEMTA

-310 VRQPVEQALSDAKLS
+310 VREPVQQALADAKLD
-325 ASEIN
+325 ASKIDEV
-330 EIILVGG
+330 ILVGG
-337 STRIPAVKRIVQEIT
+337 STRIPAVKRIVQDIIG
-352 NKTPNESVNPDE
+352 KTPNESVNPDE

-417 KKTEIYTTADNN
+417 KKTEIYTTAENN
-429 QPGVEINVLQGER
+429 QPGVEIVVLQGER
-442 PVAADNKSL
+442 PMAADNKSL

-462 PAGRPQIEVTFD
+462 PAGRAQIEVTFD

-481 HVNAKEKTSGKEAS
+481 HVTAKEKTSGKESS

-505 KNDVERMVQEA
+505 KNDVEKMVREA
-516 EQNASADKERKEK
+516 EQNADADKLRREK
-529 IEKRNA
+529 VEKRNA
-535 LDSLRVQASQQ
+535 LDSLRVQATQA
-546 IEENANAPQEAKDK
+546 IEENASADQGLKDK
-560 LKALADEAEQVVN
+560 VKGLADEAEEAIRT
-573 SDDDDKISDVQ
+573 DDDAKIADVQ
-584 KRLEEELR
+584 KRLEEGLREL
-592 AFMTANQA
+592 MTAAQA
-600 AGDAGATTAQAEPN
+600 APAGEQPNAARKDDA
-614 QNDTVDAT
+614 
-622 EQTNSTETGKVS
+622 
-634 TEKKDD
+634 D
-640 VVDADFKPV
+640 VVDADFKPAD

>member
-16 IAVMEGGRPD
+16 ISVMEGGRPE
-26 VIVNAEGARTTPSVV
+26 VIVNAEGGRTTPSVV
-41 AYKGEERLVGQIAR
+41 AYKGDERLVGQIAR

-80 KEEAARSPFH
+80 KEEAGRSPFT

-95 SGSVRIEVEGK
+95 GGSVRITVNGQ

-113 SAEVLRKLVT
+113 SAEVLRKLVS
-123 DAGAKLGQKI
+123 DASAKLGQKI

-205 EGVFEVKS
+205 DGVFEVKS
-213 TSGDTALGGADFD
+213 TAGDTHLGGADFD
-226 QHIVDW
+226 HRIVDW
-232 LAEEFNKEH
+232 LAEEFQKEH
-241 SFDLRKDK
+241 NFDLRKDK

-257 AAEKAKIELSNASE
+257 AAEKAKIDLSNASE

-283 ENRTPMHLE
+283 ETRTPMHLE
-292 TTLTRAKFEELTA
+292 RTLSRAKFEELTA
-305 DLLKR
+305 DLLRR
-310 VRQPVEQALSDAKLS
+310 VRKPVEQALSDAKLS
-325 ASEIN
+325 ASDIN
-330 EIILVGG
+330 EVILVGG
-337 STRIPAVKRIVQEIT
+337 STRIPAVKRIVQDIT
-352 NKTPNESVNPDE
+352 GKTPNESVNPDE

-408 ITRNTAVPA
+408 ITRNTTVPA
-417 KKTEIYTTADNN
+417 KKTEIYTTAENN

-442 PVAADNKSL
+442 PMAADNKSL

-462 PAGRPQIEVTFD
+462 PAGRAQIEVTFD

-481 HVNAKEKTSGKEAS
+481 HVTAKEKTSGKESS

-505 KNDVERMVQEA
+505 KSDVERMVQEA
-516 EQNASADKERKEK
+516 EQNAAADKARKEK
-529 IEKRNA
+529 VEKRNN
-535 LDSLRVQASQQ
+535 LDSLRVQAVQQ
-546 IEENANAPQEAKDK
+546 LEENEGAAQDAKDK
-560 LKALADEAEQVVN
+560 LKAAADEAEEAVR
-573 SDDDDKISDVQ
+573 SDDDAKIADAQ
-584 KRLEEELR
+584 RKLEEELR
-592 AFMTANQA
+592 SFMTAQQSAGQA
-600 AGDAGATTAQAEPN
+600 DAGQAGAQA
-614 QNDTVDAT
+614 
-622 EQTNSTETGKVS
+622 
-634 TEKKDD
+634 KKDD
-640 VVDADFKPV
+640 DDVIDADFKPAE

>member
-1 MAKAVGIDLGTTNSV
+1 MPKAVGIDLGTTNSV
-16 IAVMEGGRPD
+16 IAVMEGGRPEI
-26 VIVNAEGARTTPSVV
+26 IVNAEGARTTPSVV

-75 RWDEV
+75 NWNEV
-80 KEEAARSPFH
+80 KDEAARSPFT

-95 SGSVRIEVEGK
+95 SGSVRIEVNGK

-113 SAEVLRKLVT
+113 SAEVLRKMVA
-123 DAGAKLGQKI
+123 DASAKLGTPIK
-133 TDAVITVPAYF
+133 DVVITVPAYF

-178 LERKGNETVL
+178 LERKGNETIL

-205 EGVFEVKS
+205 DGVFEVKS
-213 TSGDTALGGADFD
+213 TSGDTHLGGADFD
-226 QHIVDW
+226 QRIVDW
-232 LAEEFNKEH
+232 LAGEFQKEH
-241 SFDLRKDK
+241 NFDLRKDK

-257 AAEKAKIELSNASE
+257 ASEKAKIELSSASE

-283 ENRTPMHLE
+283 ETRTPMHLE
-292 TTLTRAKFEELTA
+292 RTLSRARFEEMTS
-305 DLLKR
+305 DLLRR
-310 VRQPVEQALSDAKLS
+310 VREPVQRALEDAKLD
-325 ASEIN
+325 ASKIDEV
-330 EIILVGG
+330 ILVGG
-337 STRIPAVKRIVQEIT
+337 STRIPAVKRIVQDIIG
-352 NKTPNESVNPDE
+352 KTPNESVNPDE

-376 IQGDSSLGDIVLV
+376 ILGDSSLGDIVLV

-417 KKTEIYTTADNN
+417 KKTEIYTTAENN
-429 QPGVEINVLQGER
+429 QPGVEIVVLQGER
-442 PVAADNKSL
+442 PMAADNKSL

-462 PAGRPQIEVTFD
+462 PAGRAQIEVTFD

-481 HVNAKEKTSGKEAS
+481 HVTAKEKTSGKESS

-505 KNDVERMVQEA
+505 KTDVEKMVREA
-516 EQNASADKERKEK
+516 EQNADADKVRREK
-529 IEKRNA
+529 VEKRNA
-535 LDSLRVQASQQ
+535 LDSLRVQATQA
-546 IEENANAPQEAKDK
+546 IEENASADQGLKDK
-560 LKALADEAEQVVN
+560 VKALADEAEEAIRT
-573 SDDDDKISDVQ
+573 DDDAKISDVQ
-584 KRLEEELR
+584 KRLEEGLREL
-592 AFMTANQA
+592 MTAAQA
-600 AGDAGATTAQAEPN
+600 APAADASGQSASGQARK
-614 QNDTVDAT
+614 DDA
-622 EQTNSTETGKVS
+622 
-634 TEKKDD
+634 D
-640 VVDADFKPV
+640 VVDADFKPAD

>member
-16 IAVMEGGRPD
+16 IAVMEGGRPE
-26 VIVNAEGARTTPSVV
+26 VIVNAEGGRTTPSVV
-41 AYKGEERLVGQIAR
+41 AYKGDEILVGQIAR

-80 KEEAARSPFH
+80 KEEAARSPFT

-95 SGSVRIEVEGK
+95 SGSVRIEVNGK

-113 SAEVLRKLVT
+113 SAEVLRKLVS
-123 DAGAKLGQKI
+123 DASAKLGNKI

-144 DNSQREATKQAGE
+144 DNSQREATRQAGE

-205 EGVFEVKS
+205 DGVFEVKS
-213 TSGDTALGGADFD
+213 TAGDTHLGGADFD
-226 QHIVDW
+226 YRIVDW
-232 LAEEFNKEH
+232 LAGEFQKEH
-241 SFDLRKDK
+241 NFDLRKDK

-257 AAEKAKIELSNASE
+257 AAEKAKIDLSNASE

-283 ENRTPMHLE
+283 ETRTPMHLE
-292 TTLTRAKFEELTA
+292 RSLSRAKFEELTA
-305 DLLKR
+305 DLLRR

-325 ASEIN
+325 AGDIN
-330 EIILVGG
+330 EVILVGG
-337 STRIPAVKRIVQEIT
+337 STRIPAVKRIVQDLVG
-352 NKTPNESVNPDE
+352 KTPNESVNPDE

-408 ITRNTAVPA
+408 ITRNTTVPA
-417 KKTEIYTTADNN
+417 KKTEIYTTAENN

-442 PVAADNKSL
+442 PMAADNKSL

-462 PAGRPQIEVTFD
+462 PAGRAQIEVTFD

-481 HVNAKEKTSGKEAS
+481 HVTAKEKTSGKESS
-495 IRIENTTTLD
+495 ITIENTTTLD
-505 KNDVERMVQEA
+505 KTDVERMVQEA
-516 EQNASADKERKEK
+516 EQNAAADKQRKEK
-529 IEKRNA
+529 VEKRNN
-535 LDSLRVQASQQ
+535 LDSLRVQAVQQ
-546 IEENANAPQEAKDK
+546 LEENEGAAQDAKDR
-560 LKALADEAEQVVN
+560 LKAAADEAEEAVR
-573 SDDDDKISDVQ
+573 SEDDSKIADAQ
-584 KRLEEELR
+584 KKLEEELR
-592 AFMTANQA
+592 SFMTAQQSAGQA
-600 AGDAGATTAQAEPN
+600 DAGQAGAQA
-614 QNDTVDAT
+614 
-622 EQTNSTETGKVS
+622 
-634 TEKKDD
+634 KKDD
-640 VVDADFKPV
+640 DDVIDADFKPAE

>member
-16 IAVMEGGRPD
+16 IAVMEGGRPE

-41 AYKGEERLVGQIAR
+41 AYKGDERLVGQIAR

-80 KEEAARSPFH
+80 KEEAARSPFT

-95 SGSVRIEVEGK
+95 GGSVRITVDGK

-123 DAGAKLGQKI
+123 DASNKLGQKI

-205 EGVFEVKS
+205 DGVFEVKS
-213 TSGDTALGGADFD
+213 TAGDTHLGGADFD
-226 QHIVDW
+226 HRIVDW
-232 LAEEFNKEH
+232 LAGEFEKDH
-241 SFDLRKDK
+241 KFDLRKDK

-257 AAEKAKIELSNASE
+257 AAEKAKIELSNATE

-283 ENRTPMHLE
+283 ETRTPMHLE
-292 TTLTRAKFEELTA
+292 RTLTRAKFEELTG
-305 DLLKR
+305 DLLRR
-310 VRQPVEQALSDAKLS
+310 VRKPVEQALSDAKLD
-325 ASEIN
+325 ASKIDEV
-330 EIILVGG
+330 ILVGG
-337 STRIPAVKRIVQEIT
+337 STRIPAVKRIVQEIVG
-352 NKTPNESVNPDE
+352 KTPNESVNPDE

-376 IQGDSSLGDIVLV
+376 IQGDSALGDIVLV

-408 ITRNTAVPA
+408 ITRNTTVPA
-417 KKTEIYTTADNN
+417 KKTEIYTTAENN
-429 QPGVEINVLQGER
+429 QPGVEIVVLQGER
-442 PVAADNKSL
+442 PMAADNKSL

-462 PAGRPQIEVTFD
+462 RAGQAQIEVTFD

-481 HVNAKEKTSGKEAS
+481 HVTAKEKTSGKESS

-505 KNDVERMVQEA
+505 KGDVERMVKEA
-516 EQNASADKERKEK
+516 EQNADADKKRREK
-529 IEKRNA
+529 VEKRNN
-535 LDSLRVQASQQ
+535 LDSLRVQALGQ
-546 IEENANAPQEAKDK
+546 IEENEGAAQSAKDS
-560 LKALADEAEQVVN
+560 LKAAADEAEEAVRL
-573 SDDDDKISDVQ
+573 DDDARIESAQ
-584 KRLEEELR
+584 KKLEEELR
-592 AFMTANQA
+592 TFMTAAQQGAQPDGGQQA
-600 AGDAGATTAQAEPN
+600 PPKAD
-614 QNDTVDAT
+614 
-622 EQTNSTETGKVS
+622 
-634 TEKKDD
+634 DD
-640 VVDADFKPV
+640 VIDADFKPAE

>member
-16 IAVMEGGRPD
+16 IAVMEGGRPE
-26 VIVNAEGARTTPSVV
+26 VIVNAEGNRTTPSVV
-41 AYKGEERLVGQIAR
+41 AYKGDERLVGQIAR
-55 RQAALNPAA
+55 RQAALNPQA

-80 KEEAARSPFH
+80 KDEAARSPFT

-95 SGSVRIEVEGK
+95 GSSVRIEVEGK

-113 SAEVLRKLVT
+113 SAEVLRKLVS
-123 DAGAKLGQKI
+123 DASAKLGQKI

-178 LERKGNETVL
+178 LERKGDETIL

-205 EGVFEVKS
+205 DGVFEVKA
-213 TSGDTALGGADFD
+213 TAGDTALGGADFD
-226 QHIVDW
+226 QRIVDW
-232 LAEEFNKEH
+232 LAEEFQKEH
-241 SFDLRKDK
+241 NFDLRKDK

-283 ENRTPMHLE
+283 ETRTPLHLE
-292 TTLTRAKFEELTA
+292 RTLSRAKFEELTA
-305 DLLKR
+305 DLLRR
-310 VRQPVEQALSDAKLS
+310 VRQPVEQALRDAGVN
-325 ASEIN
+325 ASQLN
-330 EIILVGG
+330 EVILVGG
-337 STRIPAVKRIVQEIT
+337 STRIPAVKRIVKEIT
-352 NKTPNESVNPDE
+352 GKEPNESVNPDE

-376 IQGDSSLGDIVLV
+376 IQGDSNLGDIVLV

-417 KKTEIYTTADNN
+417 KKTEIYTTAENN

-442 PVAADNKSL
+442 PMAADNKSL

-462 PAGRPQIEVTFD
+462 RAGQAQIEVTFD

-481 HVNAKEKTSGKEAS
+481 NVTAKEKTTGKESS
-495 IRIENTTTLD
+495 ITIENTTTLD
-505 KNDVERMVQEA
+505 KSDVERMVKEA
-516 EQNASADKERKEK
+516 EQNAEADKLRKERV
-529 IEKRNA
+529 EKRNG
-535 LDSLRVQASQQ
+535 LDQLRVQALQQ
-546 IEENANAPQEAKDK
+546 LDENAAAPQDAKDR
-560 LKALADEAEQVVN
+560 LKALTDEAEQAVS
-573 SDDDDKISDVQ
+573 SDDDNRIIDAQ
-584 KRLEEELR
+584 RRLEEELR
-592 AFMTANQA
+592 SFMTQSQQGA
-600 AGDAGATTAQAEPN
+600 AGADASPPAGAPQ
-614 QNDTVDAT
+614 D
-622 EQTNSTETGKVS
+622 
-634 TEKKDD
+634 DD
-640 VVDADFKPV
+640 VIDADFTPADDNK